1 MTRPVQLSL
10 AQMFSLI
17 ACALLVAF
25 AVVVLDAP
33 TARAGL
39 ADKLKKKLEKTTNE
53 QVDKA
58 TGTTG
63 DGSTPATTPAGST
76 SGGAGAAGAGSTKV
90 SAVSTKFDFVPG
102 DKVLFADDFT
112 QDELGEFP
120 ARWTLKLG
128 TFEVAEMAGE
138 RWMRCVSNDG
148 TVRLKLPPG
157 KLPELW
163 TLEFDFYCE
172 EPMGSA
178 LQVSGLNGAGRTGW
192 SVAFPEGSNM
202 RFRSGELFSSTPLE
216 GGTVPGRHHVMFLA
230 RGTAL
235 KAYID
240 QQRMVNVPDVSAD
253 AGMSEELNIRLT
265 ATTHPMITNVRFA
278 EGPQPAKDL
287 LADGK
292 LVTHGIKFAT
302 GSDVV
307 QPESA
312 PILRQVSAWM
322 EANPTAK
329 LSVTGHTDNVG
340 SAASNLDLS
349 KRRAASVVKI
359 LSAEFAVAADRL
371 VSDGKGDTEA
381 MASNQTAEGRA
392 MNRRVEFAKQ

>member
-1 MTRPVQLSL
+1 MTRPVQLPL
-10 AQMFSLI
+10 AHLCSSI
-17 ACALLVAF
+17 ACLLLVA
-25 AVVVLDAP
+25 VVVVVVVVVVTPAH
-33 TARAGL
+33 AGL
-39 ADKLKKKLEKTTNE
+39 ADKLKKKVEKTTTE

-58 TGTTG
+58 TGTA
-63 DGSTPATTPAGST
+63 PAATTTEKPAGST
-76 SGGAGAAGAGSTKV
+76 VGGKADTGSTKV
-90 SAVSTKFDFVPG
+90 SAVSTKFDFIPG

-112 QDELGEFP
+112 QDEFGEFP

-138 RWMRCVSNDG
+138 RWLRCVSNDG
-148 TVRLKLPPG
+148 TIRFKRPAGP
-157 KLPELW
+157 LPELW
-163 TLEFDFYCE
+163 TLEFDFYAE

-178 LQVSGLNGAGRTGW
+178 LQVSGLNGAGRTAW

-202 RFRSGELFSSTPLE
+202 RLRSGELFSSTPLE

-230 RGTAL
+230 RGPAL

-240 QQRMVNVPDVSAD
+240 RQRLVNVPDVSAD
-253 AGMSEELNIRLT
+253 AGMPEELDIRLT
-265 ATTHPMITNVRFA
+265 ASTHPMITNVRFA
-278 EGPQPAKDL
+278 EGPKPAKDL

-312 PILRQVSAWM
+312 PILRQVAAWM
-322 EANPTAK
+322 EAHPTAK
-329 LSVTGHTDNVG
+329 LGVTGHTDDVG

-349 KRRAASVVKI
+349 KRRAASVVK
-359 LSAEFAVAADRL
+359 LLGAEFAVAADRL

-381 MASNQTAEGRA
+381 MASNKTAEGRA